1 MKPAVFTVRMR
12 KSVNGKR
19 NYVYFSGSLTV
30 NKKHVSSHDKIVLK
44 RSKTIL
50 PIDEPLIMQQLGKQV
65 EFIDME
71 WKNNFVKYQ
80 DMK

>member
-1 MKPAVFTVRMR
+1 MR

-30 NKKHVSSHDKIVLK
+30 SKKDLGIYDKIILR

-50 PIDEPLIMQQLGKQV
+50 PSDEPLIAEQLGNSV
-65 EFIDME
+65 EFIDLE
-71 WKNNFVKYQ
+71 YKTPFVRY
-80 DMK
+80 

>member
-1 MKPAVFTVRMR
+1 MRSAQFTVRTR

-19 NYVYFSGSLTV
+19 NYVYFAGSLTV
-30 NKKHVSSHDKIVLK
+30 NKKHVSSYDKIVLK

-50 PIDEPLIMQQLGKQV
+50 PIDEPLIIQQLGKQV

-80 DMK
+80 DVK

>member
-1 MKPAVFTVRMR
+1 MKPATFTVRMR
-12 KSVNGKR
+12 KSANGKR
-19 NYVYFSGSLTV
+19 NYVYFSGSMTIS
-30 NKKHVSSHDKIVLK
+30 KKDLSAYDKIVLR

-71 WKNNFVKYQ
+71 YKTPFVRY
-80 DMK
+80 